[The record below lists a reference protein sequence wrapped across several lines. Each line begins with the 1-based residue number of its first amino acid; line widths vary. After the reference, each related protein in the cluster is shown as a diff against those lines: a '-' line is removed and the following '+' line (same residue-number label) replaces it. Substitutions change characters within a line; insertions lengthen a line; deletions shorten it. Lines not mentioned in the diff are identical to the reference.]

1 MHSHSGEMLEWLKR
15 HAWKACIRQNRI
27 SGSNP
32 KSYLGFESR
41 SLRNEKTA
49 AFLWNAAFFAP
60 PASSSL
66 AKPEVRKSHDM
77 LRISAVLSQPFLLVA
92 RAPRRA
98 VRECAALQ
106 GEHNPDGGAWQV
118 FRLQARLQSR
128 RRGKAMICSAYQ
140 PFCPSRSFLLQGP
153 PRRAVRE
160 CAALQGEHNPDE
172 RARLV
177 LRLQARLQSRRRGK
191 AMICS
196 AYQPFCPSRS
206 SLLQGPRG
214 EHNPDGG
221 AWQVFRLQARLQS
234 RRRGMRRKNGN
245 LSYYFPPH
253 SHLASFGII
262 DNQ

>member
-1 MHSHSGEMLEWLKR
+1 MLEWLKR

-32 KSYLGFESR
+32 DLSATK
-41 SLRNEKTA
+41 KTA
-49 AFLWNAAFFAP
+49 AFLQNAAFFAP
-60 PASSSL
+60 SASSSL
-66 AKPEVRKSHDM
+66 AKPEAWKSHDM

-98 VRECAALQ
+98 VGECAAL
-106 GEHNPDGGAWQV
+106 P
-118 FRLQARLQSR
+118 
-128 RRGKAMICSAYQ
+128 
-140 PFCPSRSFLLQGP
+140 
-153 PRRAVRE
+153 
-160 CAALQGEHNPDE
+160 GEHNPDE
-172 RARLV
+172 GARRV
-177 LRLQARLQSRRRGK
+177 LRLQARF
-191 AMICS
+191 S

>member
-32 KSYLGFESR
+32 DLSATK
-41 SLRNEKTA
+41 KTA
-49 AFLWNAAFFAP
+49 AFRRNAAFFAP
-60 PASSSL
+60 SASSSL
-66 AKPEVRKSHDM
+66 AKPEAWKSHDM

-98 VRECAALQ
+98 L
-106 GEHNPDGGAWQV
+106 
-118 FRLQARLQSR
+118 
-128 RRGKAMICSAYQ
+128 
-140 PFCPSRSFLLQGP
+140 
-153 PRRAVRE
+153 RE

-172 RARLV
+172 GAWRV
-177 LRLQARLQSRRRGK
+177 LRLQARLQSRRCGK

-206 SLLQGPRG
+206 SLLQGPPRRAVGECAALQG
-214 EHNPDGG
+214 EHNPDEG
-221 AWQVFRLQARLQS
+221 ARRVLRLQARLQS

-245 LSYYFPPH
+245 LSYYFSPH

>member
-32 KSYLGFESR
+32 DLSATK
-41 SLRNEKTA
+41 KTA
-49 AFLWNAAFFAP
+49 AFLQNAAFFAP
-60 PASSSL
+60 SASSSL
-66 AKPEVRKSHDM
+66 AKPEAWKSHDM

-98 VRECAALQ
+98 L
-106 GEHNPDGGAWQV
+106 
-118 FRLQARLQSR
+118 
-128 RRGKAMICSAYQ
+128 
-140 PFCPSRSFLLQGP
+140 
-153 PRRAVRE
+153 RE

-172 RARLV
+172 GAWRV
-177 LRLQARLQSRRRGK
+177 LRLQARLQSRRCGK

>member
-32 KSYLGFESR
+32 SPQRKNGCIPSECG
-41 SLRNEKTA
+41 
-49 AFLWNAAFFAP
+49 FFAP

-98 VRECAALQ
+98 IRECAALQ
-106 GEHNPDGGAWQV
+106 
-118 FRLQARLQSR
+118 
-128 RRGKAMICSAYQ
+128 
-140 PFCPSRSFLLQGP
+140 
-153 PRRAVRE
+153 
-160 CAALQGEHNPDE
+160 
-172 RARLV
+172 
-177 LRLQARLQSRRRGK
+177 
-191 AMICS
+191 
-196 AYQPFCPSRS
+196 
-206 SLLQGPRG
+206 G

-245 LSYYFPPH
+245 LSYYFSPH
-253 SHLASFGII
+253 SHLVSFGII

>member
-1 MHSHSGEMLEWLKR
+1 MQKNKNSPYICTPIQERCSSGLRGTPGKR
-15 HAWKACIRQNRI
+15 VYDKIVSRVRIPISPQRKNGCIP
-27 SGSNP
+27 SECG
-32 KSYLGFESR
+32 
-41 SLRNEKTA
+41 
-49 AFLWNAAFFAP
+49 FFAP

-98 VRECAALQ
+98 IRECAALQ

-118 FRLQARLQSR
+118 F
-128 RRGKAMICSAYQ
+128 
-140 PFCPSRSFLLQGP
+140 
-153 PRRAVRE
+153 
-160 CAALQGEHNPDE
+160 
-172 RARLV
+172 
-177 LRLQARLQSRRRGK
+177 RLQARLQSRRRGK

>member
-32 KSYLGFESR
+32 DLSATKKRLHSEGMRL
-41 SLRNEKTA
+41 
-49 AFLWNAAFFAP
+49 FLH
-60 PASSSL
+60 L
-66 AKPEVRKSHDM
+66 
-77 LRISAVLSQPFLLVA
+77 
-92 RAPRRA
+92 
-98 VRECAALQ
+98 
-106 GEHNPDGGAWQV
+106 
-118 FRLQARLQSR
+118 RLQARLQSR
-128 RRGKAMICSAYQ
+128 RCGKATICSAYQ
-140 PFCPSRSFLLQGP
+140 PFCPSRFSLLPGL

-172 RARLV
+172 GARRV
-177 LRLQARLQSRRRGK
+177 L
-191 AMICS
+191 
-196 AYQPFCPSRS
+196 
-206 SLLQGPRG
+206 
-214 EHNPDGG
+214 
-221 AWQVFRLQARLQS
+221 RLQARLQS

>member
-32 KSYLGFESR
+32 DLSATKKRLHSFGMRL
-41 SLRNEKTA
+41 
-49 AFLWNAAFFAP
+49 FFAP

-98 VRECAALQ
+98 VEECAALQ
-106 GEHNPDGGAWQV
+106 
-118 FRLQARLQSR
+118 
-128 RRGKAMICSAYQ
+128 
-140 PFCPSRSFLLQGP
+140 
-153 PRRAVRE
+153 
-160 CAALQGEHNPDE
+160 
-172 RARLV
+172 
-177 LRLQARLQSRRRGK
+177 
-191 AMICS
+191 
-196 AYQPFCPSRS
+196 
-206 SLLQGPRG
+206 G